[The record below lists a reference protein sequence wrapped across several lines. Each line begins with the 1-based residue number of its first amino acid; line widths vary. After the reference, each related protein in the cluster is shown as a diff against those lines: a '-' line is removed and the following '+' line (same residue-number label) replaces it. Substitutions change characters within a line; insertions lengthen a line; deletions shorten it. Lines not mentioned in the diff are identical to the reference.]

1 MIFKFIMEQSGKS
14 EDIEKQFNSTI
25 TLKEYLSNLL
35 GADKSSLNETFKWIN
50 SNPIDRSFVNPKYRF
65 EISCRADENEKKAYS
80 DRDLFIGV
88 ANEISRITGIKHSS
102 SIETNLNTGNMSV
115 DFDYGISYMSNR
127 NGNEL
132 YFSLTAPNGVELAT
146 ISEKEPGEFIR
157 RVKLEVEKAAKTIKK
172 TNSIKIMR
180 NEEILHKV
188 VEAIKKKE
196 NKSLVIYAEKNWKVE
211 LVINATDVKLSY
223 KVYCNKHGFNKS
235 KPYDVIVAGYDC
247 CMCNID
253 LTQAIKNKILS
264 SRNYIISKG
273 IF

>member
-1 MIFKFIMEQSGKS
+1 MIFNISIEQNDK
-14 EDIEKQFNSTI
+14 DIKKQFTSALN
-25 TLKEYLSNLL
+25 LKEYLLSLIKD
-35 GADKSSLNETFKWIN
+35 DKASLNETFKWID
-50 SNPIDRSFVNPKYRF
+50 SNPINRSFVNPKYRF
-65 EISCRADENEKKAYS
+65 EINCIADKNEKKAYN
-80 DRDLFIGV
+80 DRELFIGV
-88 ANEISRITGIKHSS
+88 ANEISRITGIKHSNITET
-102 SIETNLNTGNMSV
+102 SIGTKGMSI

-157 RVKLEVEKAAKTIKK
+157 RVKLEIEKAAKAIKK
-172 TNSIKIMR
+172 TGSVKIMR
-180 NEEILHKV
+180 NEEVLHKV
-188 VEAIKKKE
+188 IEAFKKKE

-211 LVINATDVKLSY
+211 LEINATETKLKY
-223 KVYCNKHGFNKS
+223 VVYCNKHGFNKS
-235 KPYDVIVAGYDC
+235 KPYEVTVAGYDC

>member
-1 MIFKFIMEQSGKS
+1 MIFNVNIEQNGK
-14 EDIEKQFNSTI
+14 DIEKQFNSTI
-25 TLKEYLSNLL
+25 ILKEYLSNLL
-35 GADKSSLNETFKWIN
+35 GADKSSLNETFKWID
-50 SNPIDRSFVNPKYRF
+50 SNPVNRSFVNPKYKF
-65 EISCRADENEKKAYS
+65 EINCAADKNEKKAYNNKE
-80 DRDLFIGV
+80 LFIGV
-88 ANEISRITGIKHSS
+88 ADEISRITGIKHSN
-102 SIETNLNTGNMSV
+102 ITETNLNTRNMSI

-127 NGNEL
+127 NGNDL

-172 TNSIKIMR
+172 TNSVKIMR

-188 VEAIKKKE
+188 IEAFKKKE

-211 LVINATDVKLSY
+211 LEINATETKLSY

-235 KPYDVIVAGYDC
+235 KPYEVIVAGYDC